1 MQAQSGHATNGRW
14 RANGVSVSFCAM
26 FVLCSC
32 MKSPPP
38 SVSDLMPIEAP
49 AFSGANNKGII
60 NSPSHTA
67 IVQGS
72 CDPKTYTL
80 EYSTD
85 NSTWTQIAG
94 ACPTGQFSISIAVPQ
109 YMNVYARASS
119 KLSTTS
125 TAHVLVRYLLPPTSP
140 SLTLVNTSSSDDSSL
155 TQNASGLI
163 NGVTL
168 QSASQIVTTYLPG
181 VTFEP

>member
-1 MQAQSGHATNGRW
+1 MQAQSGYTTTGRW
-14 RANGVSVSFCAM
+14 RAYRVGVSFCAI

-38 SVSDLMPIEAP
+38 SVSDLIPITAP

-60 NSPSHTA
+60 NTPSHTA
-67 IVQGS
+67 VVQGS
-72 CDPKTYTL
+72 CDPKTFTL

-94 ACPTGQFSISIAVPQ
+94 GCPTGQFSVSVAVPQ
-109 YMNVYARASS
+109 YTNIYARAHS

-125 TAHVLVRYLLPPTSP
+125 TAHALVRYLLPPTSP

-155 TQNASGLI
+155 TQNASGSVD
-163 NGVTL
+163 GVTL